1 MTKRGFLCKIR
12 LGINSF
18 GKRGLDESKI
28 LELSK
33 DGGSKMR
40 ELAKKKSLIGRAFV
54 VLALLTV
61 IGGCGQQKEAQKA
74 EGKEEK
80 TAANTDIAT
89 ADASEE
95 KQVSAEEK
103 NADTVFDM
111 DWEGLKTQWNESMT
125 SVNPDLAT
133 IEDFEEKESAY
144 GLLRTGTINESQSIG
159 VSAATDNDSGKLKTA
174 AVFGI
179 MDDNKEVT
187 SAAINLVN
195 IADSTISTEKK
206 QEISEALGLVDG
218 AIIENGQS
226 TYKENGLMYYAIYDN
241 PEDLDPTLGLTIQ
254 EVE

>member
-1 MTKRGFLCKIR
+1 
-12 LGINSF
+12 
-18 GKRGLDESKI
+18 
-28 LELSK
+28 
-33 DGGSKMR
+33 
-40 ELAKKKSLIGRAFV
+40 
-54 VLALLTV
+54 
-61 IGGCGQQKEAQKA
+61 
-74 EGKEEK
+74 
-80 TAANTDIAT
+80 
-89 ADASEE
+89 
-95 KQVSAEEK
+95 
-103 NADTVFDM
+103 M

-226 TYKENGLMYYAIYDN
+226 TFEENGLMYYAIYDN